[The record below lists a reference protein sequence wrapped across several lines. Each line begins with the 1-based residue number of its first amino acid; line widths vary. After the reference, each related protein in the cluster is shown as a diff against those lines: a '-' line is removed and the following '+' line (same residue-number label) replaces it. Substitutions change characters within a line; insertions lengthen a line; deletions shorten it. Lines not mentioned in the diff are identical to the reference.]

1 MIEGTALF
9 LDLANDRYFCLAE
22 PANAV
27 FVTSLVNGVAF
38 ASAFV
43 AAGLERFSALAP
55 LCAEAGHLSPRQ
67 TADFNS
73 CRPSLTMIARALW
86 GQSVAERRLRKSG
99 LHTVLSDLQEV
110 LRHSRGA
117 AVPFDRACEA
127 TVKAFE
133 HAALLRSAVDR
144 CLPRSIALAGLLA
157 RYGCR
162 CEVVLGVKLRPFAA
176 HCWVQAGQVVL
187 NESVEEAARYT
198 PILIL

>member
-1 MIEGTALF
+1 MIEDTALF
-9 LDLANDRYFCLAE
+9 LDLADDRYFCLPE

-27 FVTSLVNGVAF
+27 FVESLVNDVAF
-38 ASAFV
+38 ASAFI

-55 LCAEAGHLSPRQ
+55 LCAQAGHLAPRQ
-67 TADFNS
+67 PADLNA
-73 CRPSLTMIARALW
+73 CHPSLTMIARVLW
-86 GQSVAERRLRKSG
+86 EQSVAERRLRKSG
-99 LHTVLSDLQEV
+99 LHIVLSDLQEV
-110 LRHSRGA
+110 LRHGRWA
-117 AVPFDRACEA
+117 AVPFDRACAA

-133 HAALLRSAVDR
+133 HAALLRNAVDR

-157 RYGCR
+157 RCGCR

-176 HCWVQAGQVVL
+176 HCWVQSGPLVL